1 VRVIFISDVPNVA
14 KAGDIK
20 EVPSG
25 YGRNY
30 LIPKKLAVV
39 ADSTTSMI
47 HAQSKIKE
55 SREAA
60 AKLGELTALAKE
72 LDGKEITIKA
82 RAGKEK
88 LFGSITS
95 ADISTELQNA
105 FGLNVDKNVDK
116 KKIDLAEPIHHLG
129 SYDIIVRLTG
139 ELSANIKVNVVEET
153 ENSAQ

>member
-1 VRVIFISDVPNVA
+1 MKVIFIQDVLNVA
-14 KAGDIK
+14 KAGEIK

-39 ADSTTSMI
+39 ADSTASMI
-47 HAQSKIKE
+47 HAQTKIKE
-55 SREAA
+55 AREAA

-72 LDGKEITIKA
+72 LDGKEITLKA

-95 ADISTELQNA
+95 ADISAELQKA
-105 FGLNVDKNVDK
+105 YGLAVDK

-129 SYDIIVRLTG
+129 NYDVVIRLTG
-139 ELSANIKVNVVEET
+139 DLNAGIKVIVVEET
-153 ENSAQ
+153 EKSAE